1 MRKLHLVVGA
11 GYGLPFF
18 NKKERYSTLE
28 NITQDIQFTHRYWIL
43 LLPLV
48 LMSADIT
55 TGWIQATINNVWDS
69 TKMRTGLFRKS
80 GEMLVIVVAYVISVA
95 IALPVDVPAWI
106 AIYISIMEIISVCE
120 NLDQAGIPMPVWITR
135 KLKKVAEDLSNG
147 DDEEDP
153 DAKYWDDDEEE
164 SK

>member
-1 MRKLHLVVGA
+1 M
-11 GYGLPFF
+11 
-18 NKKERYSTLE
+18 E
-28 NITQDIQFTHRYWIL
+28 NITTEITFTHRYWVL

-48 LMSADIT
+48 LMTADIV

-135 KLKKVAEDLSNG
+135 KLKKVADDLSNG
-147 DDEEDP
+147 DDDP
-153 DAKYWDDDEEE
+153 DAKYWDDDDEIEE
-164 SK
+164 KK

>member
-1 MRKLHLVVGA
+1 MD
-11 GYGLPFF
+11 
-18 NKKERYSTLE
+18 

-48 LMSADIT
+48 LMTADIV
-55 TGWIQATINNVWDS
+55 TGWIQASVNNVWDS

-95 IALPVDVPAWI
+95 IALPVDIPAWI

-120 NLDQAGIPMPVWITR
+120 NLDQAGIPMPVWITKR
-135 KLKKVAEDLSNG
+135 LKKVAKDLSE
-147 DDEEDP
+147 DDPDEDP
-153 DAKYWDDDEEE
+153 DAKYWDDDDEIEEE
-164 SK
+164 HDNT